1 MKTIRGALA
10 AALLLTSALSVQAA
24 DYAHFRGPTWRLDLV
39 NFLNGGNPPNPQKKC
54 DPASVTGGFTSQGDV
69 HVYCLTGSGFA
80 GTYTLLLYP
89 RHSPDQ
95 ANNTI
100 KALVDGQVARIF
112 GFIGDDVYVLTWTK
126 Q

>member
-24 DYAHFRGPTWRLDLV
+24 DYAHFKGPGWRNELV
-39 NFLNGGNPPNPQKKC
+39 NFLNGGPAQTATKKC
-54 DPASVTGGFTSQGDV
+54 DPASVTGGISGQQDV
-69 HVYCLTGSGFA
+69 HVYCLTGGGFA

-89 RHSPDQ
+89 RHLADQ
-95 ANNTI
+95 PNSTI
-100 KALVDGQVARIF
+100 KALVDGQVGRIF